1 MACADLIARG
11 DSPEELALLAVGVL
25 LVALGNG
32 RAALWTPDE
41 RLLRR
46 RAGVRAANNGAAR

>member
-1 MACADLIARG
+1 MSRSATGMLGIAARI
-11 DSPEELALLAVGVL
+11 AAVLAVGVL